1 MDITTILIII
11 IGIAAAV
18 LIAVGFFSGDDSS
31 VEERLAKY
39 TELANLPQE
48 VDPEKKEDKSKTS
61 PVADYL
67 EKTLSRAEW
76 FANVSRD
83 LARADL
89 RYRPSE
95 YLSLMVVCSLGV
107 GVISGLLFKSIY
119 VAPVGAIIGVFLPG
133 FYVRNKKTTRLHTF
147 EAQLADML
155 NLAVNSLR
163 AGYSVL
169 QALESVSKEMPYP
182 TNGEIRRVVQEV
194 QIGISMETALDN
206 LLRRMD
212 SPDLKLVV
220 TAMNIQREVGGN
232 LAEILET
239 ISHTIRERVRI
250 KGEIRVLTSQQ
261 MATGYLV
268 AGMPFALSAFLY
280 LDNPTYI
287 MRFFDPATSTCG
299 IPMVIC
305 AFLLIASGFFAV
317 RQIVNI
323 EV

>member
-1 MDITTILIII
+1 MDITVILLLII
-11 IGIAAAV
+11 GVVAV
-18 LIAVGFFSGDDSS
+18 ILLAVGFLGGEESS

-39 TELANLPQE
+39 TELTNTTE
-48 VDPEKKEDKSKTS
+48 VAEVEKKDVKSRAS

-67 EKTLSRAEW
+67 EKNLSRGEW

-95 YLSLMVVCSLGV
+95 YLSLIVIASLGTGIV
-107 GVISGLLFKSIY
+107 SGLLFKSIL
-119 VAPVGAIIGVFLPG
+119 VAPIGMIIGVFLPG
-133 FYVRNKKTTRLHTF
+133 FYVKQKQGARLHTF

-169 QALESVSKEMPYP
+169 QALESVSKEMPSP
-182 TNGEIRRVVQEV
+182 TNVEIRRVVQEV

-280 LDNPTYI
+280 LYNPSYI
-287 MRFFDPATSTCG
+287 MRFFDPATQMCG

-305 AFLLIASGFFAV
+305 ALLLIISGFLAV
-317 RQIVNI
+317 RQIVSI